1 MRSERVPDTA
11 GKAFPDHCDHR
22 RFQKRKFKLAG
33 IEATP
38 TGRHQNKSPSIG
50 EPLPGLGYKVLH
62 VIVTLHQRFRQN
74 AQRESTA
81 EGERPMALP
90 DQVPAGAVQDAS
102 LNPSGLMIT
111 ISQLDDA
118 FGLYIDTR
126 PGSVSEKRSRVI
138 DRFRLV
144 ESRC

>member
-1 MRSERVPDTA
+1 MMRNP
-11 GKAFPDHCDHR
+11 KAPAAAQIAAACALLD
-22 RFQKRKFKLAG
+22 
-33 IEATP
+33 
-38 TGRHQNKSPSIG
+38 
-50 EPLPGLGYKVLH
+50 LGYGKLSH
-62 VIVTLHQRFRQN
+62 E
-74 AQRESTA
+74 AG
-81 EGERPMALP
+81 GEERRAAGRGVPMALP

-118 FGLYIDTR
+118 FGLYIDAR